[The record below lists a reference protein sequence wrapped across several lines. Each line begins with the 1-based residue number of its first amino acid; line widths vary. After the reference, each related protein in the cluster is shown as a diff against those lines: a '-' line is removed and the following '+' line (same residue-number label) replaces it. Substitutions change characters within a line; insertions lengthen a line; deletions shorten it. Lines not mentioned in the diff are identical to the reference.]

1 MNRESLSITSEF
13 KLGLYVTR
21 QLILRQTPK
30 FFKFIQFTEIKIYS
44 YIFKAQK
51 RLNKLAATEITQ
63 TGYSAKTLQ
72 INWSF
77 FASYGT
83 HAMIYFASVGI
94 FMQQG
99 RRMQRQQNHWFVKIF
114 WISSSMIKKRKNF
127 RSINEALSE
136 GGRPYS
142 EFQNWSFAISR
153 RWPWSCQC
161 WLLYSRLSLLLL
173 QFQPAVMSH
182 VAIMALFQGHICLSE
197 FYPKSHGC
205 SNDVQ
210 FYPLD
215 KSLFSR

>member
-30 FFKFIQFTEIKIYS
+30 LFKFIQFTEIKIYS

-83 HAMIYFASVGI
+83 HAMIYFASLGI

-114 WISSSMIKKRKNF
+114 WMSPSMIKKRKNF
-127 RSINEALSE
+127 RSINEAPSE
-136 GGRPYS
+136 GGGPYS

-161 WLLYSRLSLLLL
+161 WLLYL
-173 QFQPAVMSH
+173 FMPH
-182 VAIMALFQGHICLSE
+182 VAIMVLFQGHILLVRIL
-197 FYPKSHGC
+197 P
-205 SNDVQ
+205 
-210 FYPLD
+210 
-215 KSLFSR
+215 